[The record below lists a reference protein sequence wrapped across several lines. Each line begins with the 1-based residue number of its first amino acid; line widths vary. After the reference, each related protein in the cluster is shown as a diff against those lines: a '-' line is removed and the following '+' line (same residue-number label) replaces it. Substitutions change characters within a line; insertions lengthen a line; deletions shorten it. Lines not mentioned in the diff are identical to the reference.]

1 MILVNNACTD
11 QSWEIALKFQED
23 YRSKME
29 IILLTELRPG
39 KIFALEK
46 AQQHLK
52 GEWAVFCD
60 ADTWYPAHYLSLV
73 ERLAQNSRETVV
85 SIMALDLPD
94 IPECRDSRFKIWF
107 KQVASVLFH
116 NKCHTGGF
124 GQCFKIS
131 ALKKCGGFDSKKWG
145 FVLMDHEIMFRL
157 LQWGRSVYH
166 KDLWCIPSQRRG
178 SRIRVRWN
186 TWEQILYFVHPFPM
200 GNWFFYRYL
209 RSKFLQRKLAHRNLR
224 QQPWTVAPVSEAS

>member
-1 MILVNNACTD
+1 MRIPKTHFSVVIPFFNEQHYLGRTLQSWADQDRLPETMILVNNACTD

-131 ALKKCGGFDSKKWG
+131 ALKKCGGFDSK
-145 FVLMDHEIMFRL
+145 
-157 LQWGRSVYH
+157 
-166 KDLWCIPSQRRG
+166 
-178 SRIRVRWN
+178 
-186 TWEQILYFVHPFPM
+186 
-200 GNWFFYRYL
+200 
-209 RSKFLQRKLAHRNLR
+209 
-224 QQPWTVAPVSEAS
+224 